1 MQMVAASNFDV
12 KTCPKH
18 ALNTPSSDFHHPF
31 ALRGSYSNSWLWRN
45 ISTWKLLSR
54 ETQTKLTLSK
64 HLKNVVL
71 HLGIK
76 VQPICHSLPPCP
88 RLPIQLGVRLSLK
101 VYLLSWPSEF
111 WYVSSKHWACWP
123 ISSIV
128 FVHGLLGHRT
138 ETWTKDGVCWPRDLL
153 STEETLSH
161 IRVLT
166 FGYDANVVHLNG
178 PASLNSLLGHSI
190 SLLSELA
197 RERRKAAVSDPI
209 FSVAIYIQMYLAG
222 PALDFCCSLSR
233 WTDNQ
238 RCMSLNCIPSSDHH
252 LNWLSL
258 QALDYSDRHKDTKPL
273 LAPIFP
279 ATKGI
284 IFLGT
289 PHRGSGKTSLARV
302 VASIAQAALQST
314 NSALIQDLERDAQT
328 LDRIR
333 DSFSGILDRRTLTI
347 WSFEEELP
355 MGIGLVYFAYILEK
369 FNWYSNS
376 CASGCQQGISHS
388 WWCPWKPWLYS
399 CWSCW
404 HVQVLNHRWSRV

>member
-1 MQMVAASNFDV
+1 VCTSVDGRRLSNVDYILVERLINVERDIWCRWLRRLTSNV

-18 ALNTPSSDFHHPF
+18 ALNTLSSDFHRPIP
-31 ALRGSYSNSWLWRN
+31 LPGSCSNSWLWRN
-45 ISTWKLLSR
+45 VSTSWKLLSR

-76 VQPICHSLPPCP
+76 IQPICHSLPPGP
-88 RLPIQLGVRLSLK
+88 WLPIQLGVRLSLK

-111 WYVSSKHWACWP
+111 WSVSSRHWACWP

-166 FGYDANVVHLNG
+166 FGYNANVVNLNG
-178 PASLNSLLGHSI
+178 PASLNSVLEHSI

-197 RERRKAAVSDPI
+197 RERRKAAVSDLI
-209 FSVAIYIQMYLAG
+209 FSVAIHIQIYLAG

-238 RCMSLNCIPSSDHH
+238 RCMS
-252 LNWLSL
+252 
-258 QALDYSDRHKDTKPL
+258 
-273 LAPIFP
+273 
-279 ATKGI
+279 
-284 IFLGT
+284 
-289 PHRGSGKTSLARV
+289 
-302 VASIAQAALQST
+302 
-314 NSALIQDLERDAQT
+314 
-328 LDRIR
+328 
-333 DSFSGILDRRTLTI
+333 
-347 WSFEEELP
+347 FE
-355 MGIGLVYFAYILEK
+355 
-369 FNWYSNS
+369 
-376 CASGCQQGISHS
+376 
-388 WWCPWKPWLYS
+388 LYS
-399 CWSCW
+399 FVRPSPQLVVPNR
-404 HVQVLNHRWSRV
+404 HLIILTDIRILNLCLPQSFQLLKV